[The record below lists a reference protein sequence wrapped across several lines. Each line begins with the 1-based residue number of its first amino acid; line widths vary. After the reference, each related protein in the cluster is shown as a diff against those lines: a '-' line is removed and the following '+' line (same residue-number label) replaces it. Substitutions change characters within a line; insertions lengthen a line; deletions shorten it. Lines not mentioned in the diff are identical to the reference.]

1 MKITLYKKA
10 TGDKV
15 IKGEKVTIT
24 TTNGCTVTTWLDF
37 TKSGLVL
44 ATRENM
50 SFWGFDR
57 VVNSY
62 KERGYTESVKGAKV

>member
-10 TGDKV
+10 TGNNL

-24 TTNGCTVTTWLDF
+24 TASGCTVTTWLDF
-37 TKSGLVL
+37 IQSGLIL
-44 ATRENM
+44 ASRENM
-50 SFWGFDR
+50 SFWGFDK

-62 KERGYTESVKGAKV
+62 KERGYTEA

>member
-10 TGDKV
+10 TGNNV

-24 TTNGCTVTTWLDF
+24 TTSGCTVTTWLDF
-37 TKSGLVL
+37 IKSGLIF
-44 ATRENM
+44 ASRENM

-62 KERGYTESVKGAKV
+62 KERGYTEA